1 MKKSVFA
8 FLFGWFV
15 CSLLS
20 AQLVDNGQQNAQ
32 QLFDW
37 MREAKGDSVYD
48 QCAPSVQNMI
58 TPQTFDGVWKSLTA
72 QFGAL
77 VSQGE
82 WHSDVVSGSSVY
94 YCNVKFEKYLLRF
107 NVVFDK
113 EGKVTSLN
121 FAPAPPEVA
130 VSKKTMDVS
139 KVAEQ
144 DIVVT
149 TGQYKLPGTLAMPK
163 VAKGDVP
170 VVIIVHGSGASDR
183 NESVGELKPFQE
195 LAWGLAE
202 QGIATIRYDKR
213 TLVYPGA
220 LWAEAGQHTF
230 DTESVDDAISAVQL
244 AKTLPGIDST
254 KVYVL
259 GHSLGGLLVPR
270 IAQRLND
277 TEVLAGIISLAGAT
291 RKLQAM
297 IEEQL
302 TYLASI
308 AGNEVDAKAEAAK
321 IMESQPQSY
330 RDFEAGYD
338 PIAVAK
344 TLKLPILILQGER
357 DYQVTM
363 EDFGNWRMGLM
374 RSPNAR
380 FKSYPKLNHLL
391 QEGKG
396 KSTPMEYAVYSP
408 VPVYLITDIAAFV
421 NGTFE

>member
-8 FLFGWFV
+8 
-15 CSLLS
+15 SLLN
-20 AQLVDNGQQNAQ
+20 AQLADSGQQQAQ
-32 QLFDW
+32 QVFEW
-37 MREAKGDSVYD
+37 VREAKGDSVWN
-48 QCAPSVQNMI
+48 QCAPSVQKMVAF
-58 TPQTFDGVWKSLTA
+58 QTFDGIWKSLTT
-72 QFGAL
+72 QFGAF

-82 WHSDVVSGSSVY
+82 WRSDNVSGSFVY

-113 EGKVTSLN
+113 DGKITVLN

-130 VSKKTMDVS
+130 VSKKTMDGS
-139 KVAEQ
+139 KIVEQ
-144 DIVVT
+144 DIVVP
-149 TGQYKLPGTLAMPK
+149 TGQYNLPATLAMPK
-163 VAKGDVP
+163 GATGDVP
-170 VVIIVHGSGASDR
+170 VVILVHGSGASDR

-220 LWAEAGQHTF
+220 LWAEAGQYTF

-244 AKTLPGIDST
+244 AKTIPGIDPT

-277 TEVLAGIISLAGAT
+277 TEGLAGVISLAGAT
-291 RKLQAM
+291 RKLQDM

-302 TYLASI
+302 TYLGSV
-308 AGNEVDAKAEAAK
+308 AGNNIDAKAEAAK
-321 IMESQPQSY
+321 TIAGQPQSY
-330 RDFEAGYD
+330 RDFEASYD
-338 PIAVAK
+338 PVSVAK
-344 TLKLPILILQGER
+344 TLKLPILVLQGER

-374 RSPNAR
+374 RNSNAR

-408 VPVYLITDIAAFV
+408 VPDYLITDIAAFV